1 MSCLCE
7 VTKRRHMWSP
17 DMQGHSSPR
26 SHSHRLTPCKKKC
39 SDDLAQQLMLRI
51 GCMSLERIN
60 LLRAVTTSVSL
71 QAGSDA
77 DIPAKPKKRH
87 NSARETRACI
97 PWHSLSRRPWMGPKC
112 RGLNKA
118 LNPNPKTLNHSW
130 TIMVVYMYPLG
141 IWILWVHRIPIV
153 CIVVPFLGLHYRILV
168 KRLL

>member
-1 MSCLCE
+1 MLFGHACHGDLHTGTHQVVCRSVCLRSDSGPYSNVCINIKKMCIAIMSCLCE

-26 SHSHRLTPCKKKC
+26 PHSHRLTPCKKKC

-77 DIPAKPKKRH
+77 DIHAKPKKRH

-97 PWHSLSRRPWMGPKC
+97 PWHSLSRRP
-112 RGLNKA
+112 
-118 LNPNPKTLNHSW
+118 
-130 TIMVVYMYPLG
+130 
-141 IWILWVHRIPIV
+141 
-153 CIVVPFLGLHYRILV
+153 
-168 KRLL
+168 